1 MFFIL
6 NNNKDDYGKH
16 HYSDGDISSPKKYS
30 EMACADR
37 ELKLN
42 GYEVY
47 RFGGF
52 EFTNREKSRQM
63 IKEFFEGLFSKHG
76 VKPN

>member
-1 MFFIL
+1 MVQ
-6 NNNKDDYGKH
+6 
-16 HYSDGDISSPKKYS
+16 
-30 EMACADR
+30 ADR

-52 EFTNREKSRQM
+52 ELMDEEAGAK
-63 IKEFFEGLFSKHG
+63 IVKEFFEGLFKKHG
-76 VKPN
+76 IKPS